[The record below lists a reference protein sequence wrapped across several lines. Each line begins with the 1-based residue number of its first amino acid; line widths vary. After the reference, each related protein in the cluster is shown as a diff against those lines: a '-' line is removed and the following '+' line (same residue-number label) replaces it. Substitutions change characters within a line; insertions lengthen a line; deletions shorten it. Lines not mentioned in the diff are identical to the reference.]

1 MQRDIQDQERAIL
14 GISRSIGEIQ
24 AEMKDRLCVT
34 PHHGHIGPMRAQLG
48 WLEEAVFKSVDSF
61 GSTLTWQFSVAS
73 GKRNAQHDG
82 VRGPMKSAA
91 HDQIH
96 FTATEAQTLYQTRG
110 PRFCSLMCSL

>member
-61 GSTLTWQFSVAS
+61 WKYLDLAIFG
-73 GKRNAQHDG
+73 G
-82 VRGPMKSAA
+82 VREEKRS
-91 HDQIH
+91 
-96 FTATEAQTLYQTRG
+96 T
-110 PRFCSLMCSL
+110 